1 MKTFSPFVFSSL
13 FFLFAGIVSAQTFPQ
28 KEINSVSASMQKQMK
43 EDKCCPNP
51 KGSNTIATFKAGDEH
66 SVASMLHKLSSN
78 NIPKINL
85 KNAASVTPDTITIGG
100 DTLIVGYTAN
110 DTLRIMGNWTHVGPI
125 IVLNTGVLIFK
136 HANATIVGDI
146 YIVGHAKAFS
156 DSSTLYFPQQ
166 YWYQRSILVVQD
178 GYLNFSNTTF
188 NYGGFPHGFSA
199 MDSAKVF
206 LTNITNNDYTTTGMN
221 GHASITI
228 NKNNLTGEFIIMDYV
243 NLHLKNATNALLWH
257 QFPDTA
263 VVNYS
268 FPNGT
273 TVNSYHFNKTTA
285 GIKGIEYNVQVD
297 TSHSVNWAMMPVNGS
312 NIHISNSA
320 IRSIGLWF
328 MGTDSCTVSG
338 LVDNSNYSSFT
349 APLSD
354 RNLQFTNTSVQTWS
368 LYPMQKSVVNLSGS
382 IVGEIGTEGKSKL
395 TGTNYSLDGSGGY
408 CWTSDTSSMVNV
420 SATIASNVRSEKNS
434 IQLFAY
440 STESSGAPTAI
451 GKSVLIVVQSTIPQD
466 PIPYEGSCVWLA
478 NIAQPTTSYV
488 DSMVAVTG
496 SAWIDKTPISTWMDF
511 GKHHMWYKKAADTI
525 WTHINNF
532 VTAEVRNNVLCT
544 WNTHGLAAGA
554 YNLRLVLYDNWG
566 DSVEAVKAVTLLPAI
581 LLSANDNTLG
591 EMNVNVYPNPSNSQ
605 FTVSGLRFPVQLQV
619 YNIVGEKIYSTTV
632 DSKQE
637 TVNLSSQPNGIYFL
651 QIKSSEGMLTKKIEV
666 IH

>member
-1 MKTFSPFVFSSL
+1 MKTLFSLYFTLVF
-13 FFLFAGIVSAQTFPQ
+13 FIFAGIISAQTFPQ
-28 KEINSVSASMQKQMK
+28 KEINKIR
-43 EDKCCPNP
+43 PYP
-51 KGSNTIATFKAGDEH
+51 KGSNTTAPFRAGGEH
-66 SVASMLHKLSSN
+66 SVTNMLQKLTSHT
-78 NIPKINL
+78 IPTINL
-85 KNAASVTPDTITIGG
+85 RNINSVSPDSITIGG

-110 DTLRIMGNWTHVGPI
+110 DTLRITGNWTHVGPI
-125 IVLNTGVLIFK
+125 IVLNNGVLIFK
-136 HANATIVGDI
+136 HANATILGDI

-199 MDSAKVF
+199 MDSAKVV

-273 TVNSYHFNKTTA
+273 LVNSYHFNKTTP

-297 TSHSVNWAMMPVNGS
+297 TSHTVNWAMMPVNGS

-338 LVDNSNYSSFT
+338 LVDNSNYPTFT

-382 IVGEIGTEGKSKL
+382 IVGEIGTEGSSKL

-408 CWTSDTSSMVNV
+408 CWTSDTSFMVNV
-420 SATIASNVRSEKNS
+420 SATVASNVRSEKNS

-440 STESSGAPTAI
+440 STESGGAPTAI
-451 GKSVLIVVQSTIPQD
+451 GKSVLMVIQSTIPQD
-466 PIPYEGSCVWLA
+466 PIAYEGSCVWLA

-488 DSMVAVTG
+488 DSMISVTG
-496 SAWIDKTPISTWMDF
+496 SAWINKTAISTWMGF
-511 GKHHMWYKKAADTI
+511 GKYRMYYKKSADTI

-532 VTAEVRNNVLCT
+532 VTTSVSNNLLAT

-554 YNLRLVLYDNWG
+554 YNLRLVVYDNWG
-566 DSVEAVKAVTLLPAI
+566 DSVDA
-581 LLSANDNTLG
+581 
-591 EMNVNVYPNPSNSQ
+591 Q
-605 FTVSGLRFPVQLQV
+605 
-619 YNIVGEKIYSTTV
+619 
-632 DSKQE
+632 
-637 TVNLSSQPNGIYFL
+637 
-651 QIKSSEGMLTKKIEV
+651 
-666 IH
+666 